1 MKPDNESSRF
11 KSDDNLIR
19 TYPLRGYTRLPVKQS
34 LRDADSKI
42 SDGKDTERVIRE
54 IREIREY
61 REDGEDGED
70 GEDRENRRFRNKS
83 EDSGISEKSKIT

>member
-1 MKPDNESSRF
+1 MNLFRF
-11 KSDDNLIR
+11 KFDDDLIR

-70 GEDRENRRFRNKS
+70 RENRRFRNKS
-83 EDSGISEKSKIT
+83 EDSEKSEKNLR